1 MKRRLSQSLL
11 GDVLRKVPLSG
22 VAEIRVPSDLRRVLV
37 NNIENLREN
46 ALDIFAK
53 EISKVLSKLDVPR
66 IIDDVFHNYT
76 LRVEA
81 RIDLVPKKGRAK
93 AAKRGKK

>member
-1 MKRRLSQSLL
+1 MRRSVRKGAKGIL

-37 NNIENLREN
+37 NNIEAVREN
-46 ALDIFAK
+46 ALDIFAR
-53 EISKVLSKLDVPR
+53 EISKVLAKIDVQH
-66 IIDDVFHNYT
+66 IVDDVLKNYS

-81 RIDLVPKKGRAK
+81 KLDLVPKRR
-93 AAKRGKK
+93 AKRGKK